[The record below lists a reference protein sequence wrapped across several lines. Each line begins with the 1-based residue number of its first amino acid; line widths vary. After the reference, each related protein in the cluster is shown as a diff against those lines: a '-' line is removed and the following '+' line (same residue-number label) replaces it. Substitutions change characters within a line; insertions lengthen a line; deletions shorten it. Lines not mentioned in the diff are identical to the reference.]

1 MTRARWSYLQSVPC
15 NLYPAIC
22 TLQSVPCNLRVLFIE
37 SVLGIGRGLILLG
50 IRRRKHQESA

>member
-1 MTRARWSYLQSVPC
+1 MTRARWSY
-15 NLYPAIC
+15 
-22 TLQSVPCNLRVLFIE
+22 LQSVPCNLRVLFIE